1 LRSPRSNSEGP
12 LIGVAVAVHGPA
24 AAAALSPPV
33 IAPFSAF
40 FIPSVIA
47 LDYRIFWMRLLEN
60 SPVSDGLL

>member
-1 LRSPRSNSEGP
+1 